1 MSIATFPTV
10 ETLRQNLDAFNRHT
24 VDRIEDART
33 PRGSRDLYSDRRSLP
48 SGGKRAT
55 RPVDGS

>member
-10 ETLRQNLDAFNRHT
+10 ETPWQNLDAFNRHAL
-24 VDRIEDART
+24 DGMEDART
-33 PRGSRDLYSDRRSLP
+33 PRCSRDLYGDWRSLT